1 MVVKAQDIISRM
13 ALPTL
18 DVHKAYS
25 LARRGRT
32 RGIVDTVAKKDGRLR
47 RAIFRIAPFASFAG
61 LSALTAVDGID
72 PLTVLFGI
80 GALVAGKRLLDRRGN
95 ERRELKRRARANAA
109 ELGKVAREDGIAAAQ
124 MKRLAALQEGVLESF
139 ELLPEE
145 HRPLLFED
153 LRAVVEEIEASVL
166 LARRRSALRWHL
178 EAVDRR
184 AIIQRIRG
192 LEEELKE
199 IEEGSALRASF
210 EAALESRRGE
220 LAVYN
225 ELPRAIGLINAQLEG
240 MESLLANLRGELLA
254 VDPSSTSLA
263 LESRLVSIKDR
274 VAYYRR
280 SLEEVNRS
288 TERLAT
294 DSPEVLASERTVR
307 MLPGR

>member
-1 MVVKAQDIISRM
+1 MVN
-13 ALPTL
+13 
-18 DVHKAYS
+18 
-25 LARRGRT
+25 
-32 RGIVDTVAKKDGRLR
+32 TVAKRHGRLR
-47 RAIFRIAPFASFAG
+47 RALFRVAPFTSLAG
-61 LSALTAVDGID
+61 LSALTAVDGTYF
-72 PLTVLFGI
+72 LAVLFGI

-95 ERRELKRRARANAA
+95 ERRELKRRARANAT

-153 LRAVVEEIEASVL
+153 LRAVVDEVEASVL

-184 AIIQRIRG
+184 AIMQRIRG

-220 LAVYN
+220 LTVYD
-225 ELPRAIGLINAQLEG
+225 EIPGVIGLINAQLEG
-240 MESLLANLRGELLA
+240 IESLLGNLRGELLA
-254 VDPSSTSLA
+254 VDPSITPPA
-263 LESRLVSIKDR
+263 LESGLVSIKHR
-274 VAYYRR
+274 VAYFRR

-288 TERLAT
+288 TERLAA
-294 DSPEVLASERTVR
+294 DSPEVFASERTTR
-307 MLPGR
+307 RLPRVASRP